1 MGDDLTCGMFSS
13 IVCEVS
19 KPRYSKIFCSNEK
32 KNNKK
37 LNYLHTVRMFG
48 NRDVLPMKA
57 KGETQ
62 LDFQVS
68 RCGLKLI

>member
-1 MGDDLTCGMFSS
+1 MGNDLTCGMFSS

-19 KPRYSKIFCSNEK
+19 KPGYSKILCLNK

-37 LNYLHTVRMFG
+37 LYYLYTVQMFG

-57 KGETQ
+57 KGEAQ
-62 LDFQVS
+62 FDFQVS
-68 RCGLKLI
+68 RCGLKLV